1 MLRLS
6 DIIWVIHS
14 KESMSVLFDLSQFNV
29 RLRRSTPTQHVEN
42 VQIEQPNA
50 KYAENCV
57 TLLNAIRPFENLI
70 SRIIL
75 KCNAL
80 LSLNRLQN
88 RLNRTSENGT
98 LKKFAFSNY
107 YSRISSS
114 KNHYFLT
121 DLRFLGIVVIFLC
134 IRINFKL
141 LHWLKGR
148 LTDNLNG

>member
-1 MLRLS
+1 
-6 DIIWVIHS
+6 
-14 KESMSVLFDLSQFNV
+14 MSVLFDLSQFNV

-42 VQIEQPNA
+42 VQIERPNA

-88 RLNRTSENGT
+88 HLNRTSENGT
-98 LKKFAFSNY
+98 LKKLLF
-107 YSRISSS
+107 RIIIQE
-114 KNHYFLT
+114 FRLPRIIIF
-121 DLRFLGIVVIFLC
+121 DRFQILRYRRDIPMY
-134 IRINFKL
+134 
-141 LHWLKGR
+141 
-148 LTDNLNG
+148 

>member
-1 MLRLS
+1 
-6 DIIWVIHS
+6 
-14 KESMSVLFDLSQFNV
+14 MSVLFDLSQFNV

-42 VQIEQPNA
+42 VQIERPNG

-88 RLNRTSENGT
+88 HLNRTSENGT
-98 LKKFAFSNY
+98 LKKLLF
-107 YSRISSS
+107 RIIIQE
-114 KNHYFLT
+114 FRLPRIIIF
-121 DLRFLGIVVIFLC
+121 DRFQILRYRRDIPMY
-134 IRINFKL
+134 
-141 LHWLKGR
+141 
-148 LTDNLNG
+148 